1 MKKNFICILI
11 FCMLGSYIYCNASNE
26 NLQKTYQVLKSEEN
40 DFLQQIYDAKET
52 NLRIKNIE
60 KTESEDNF
68 TIKEKSETK
77 ILENKNELYI
87 KEKFSESVEY
97 NDGEYHGILSISN
110 IESESI
116 YNGYYERINEE
127 RIPFNSYTDND
138 LNNIEKEIEI
148 NGTIYYLINVNWEA
162 DKTETIDGEM
172 IPVTYKG
179 EKVYQ
184 TIQRI
189 ENPYTYR
196 ITVTYSGQVEKI
208 NTIYEYKITYEEN
221 VKEIIGNEKDKTKPI
236 IIISGVGL
244 VLLMILL
251 NIKNVFVYS
260 KSDKGFRLIK
270 RARLSNKNMIIDIS
284 KCKNKSKYGIYA
296 IKINKIALK
305 KLKGRTISFVSGNKK
320 KDIILWN
327 DYYEIKL

>member
-1 MKKNFICILI
+1 MF
-11 FCMLGSYIYCNASNE
+11 CNASNE
-26 NLQKTYQVLKSEEN
+26 YLQKTYQVMKSEEN
-40 DFLQQIYDAKET
+40 DFLQQIYDTKESD
-52 NLRIKNIE
+52 LKIKNIE

-87 KEKFSESVEY
+87 KEKFGESVEF
-97 NDGEYHGILSISN
+97 NDGTYNGELSISN
-110 IESESI
+110 INIEPI
-116 YNGYYERINEE
+116 YNGYYEKIDEK
-127 RIPFNSYTDND
+127 RIPFNNYKDND
-138 LNNIEKEIEI
+138 LNNVDKEIEI
-148 NGTIYYLINVNWEA
+148 NGVIYYLINVIWEA
-162 DKTETIDGEM
+162 DEIEIIDGEN

-179 EKVYQ
+179 EKIYQ
-184 TIQRI
+184 TVQHISY
-189 ENPYTYR
+189 PYTYKV
-196 ITVTYSGQVEKI
+196 TVTYSGQVEKI
-208 NTIYEYKITYEEN
+208 DTIYEYKISYEEN
-221 VKEIIGNEKDKTKPI
+221 VKVIKDENNKTKPI

-270 RARLSNKNMIIDIS
+270 RARICNKNMIIDIS

-296 IKINKIALK
+296 IKINKITLK
-305 KLKGRTISFVSGNKK
+305 KLKGRTISLVSGNKK
-320 KDIILWN
+320 KDIIMWN